1 MAKKNWRFLS
11 LAVFVLCFI
20 FAVPAVHAI
29 EPGSLPHYT
38 GGNEDFFA
46 GALPPAGTQV
56 YLNYFLDYQ
65 MTGFNG
71 NNRDTKVIPGLGRE
85 SFAGQAVVNAF
96 RYVSVTKHKA
106 LGGDIVWHIIVPV
119 VYAHIAAAAGG
130 LDLAHGSETSI
141 GDVEF
146 GVGIAWHHSPTL
158 HSVFGV
164 DIVAPTG
171 QYSPTDT
178 LSVGTHYWSFN
189 PLYAITYI
197 GDKSSPLPGFEAS
210 AKFDYWFNTVNTE
223 THYTSGQQFDF
234 DYLLAQHFC
243 KNWAFGA
250 NGHFLYQTT
259 NDKSGY
265 LNPNWWNASSQPAG
279 PSPVWSNIDAISVR
293 YFSVGPAITYELP
306 NHGCITFKWQND
318 IMAQNMPT
326 GNHFW
331 LKFIWP
337 F

>member
-29 EPGSLPHYT
+29 EQPGSLPHYT

-130 LDLAHGSETSI
+130 SDLAHGSETSI

-146 GVGIAWHHSPTL
+146 GVGHSMASLPDPPQRL
-158 HSVFGV
+158 RRRHRGADRPV
-164 DIVAPTG
+164 
-171 QYSPTDT
+171 Q
-178 LSVGTHYWSFN
+178 
-189 PLYAITYI
+189 PLYR
-197 GDKSSPLPGFEAS
+197 
-210 AKFDYWFNTVNTE
+210 
-223 THYTSGQQFDF
+223 H
-234 DYLLAQHFC
+234 
-243 KNWAFGA
+243 
-250 NGHFLYQTT
+250 
-259 NDKSGY
+259 
-265 LNPNWWNASSQPAG
+265 
-279 PSPVWSNIDAISVR
+279 PVRCRNSLTGRSILS
-293 YFSVGPAITYELP
+293 
-306 NHGCITFKWQND
+306 
-318 IMAQNMPT
+318 MP
-326 GNHFW
+326 
-331 LKFIWP
+331 
-337 F
+337 